1 MNQPPNLPALPLSGV
16 TVVALEHAIAAPF
29 ATRQL
34 ADLGARVIK
43 IEREGGGDFARGYDA
58 HVNGQSGFFV
68 WVNRGKESL
77 QLDIKTDAGQEVL
90 RRLIARADV
99 LVQNLSPGAARKLG
113 CDFERLHALH
123 PRLIVCDISGYGEG
137 GPYSQKK
144 AYDLLIQAATGL
156 ISVTGTPEQPARV
169 GISIADIA
177 AGMYAYTGILS
188 ALLQRHQT
196 GEGAHVEVSMFEA
209 LTEWMS
215 FPVYAHH
222 YSGRQPLRSG
232 MAHAAI
238 TPYGQYAVGDG
249 EKIVFGLQNE
259 REWEAF
265 CRLVVEEPGWVADAR
280 FASNIA
286 RVQHRE
292 ELTGLIEEKF
302 SRCSLDALV
311 PRLERAGIANAPLN
325 TPEDVWNHPQLAA
338 RNRWRSVQTPA
349 GAIGALL
356 PPATVS
362 GFEAA
367 MGDVPGCGAH
377 TAAILA
383 ELGLGEPSLQHEVA
397 PQCSAAGLG

>member
-1 MNQPPNLPALPLSGV
+1 MKQSQSFSQLPLSGL
-16 TVVALEHAIAAPF
+16 TVVALEHAVAAPF

-43 IEREGGGDFARGYDA
+43 IEREGRGDFARGYDA
-58 HVNGQSGFFV
+58 HVKGQSGFFV

-77 QLDIKTDAGQEVL
+77 QLDIKTATGQEVL
-90 RRLIARADV
+90 RRLISRADV
-99 LVQNLSPGAARKLG
+99 LVQNLSPGATRKLG
-113 CDFERLHALH
+113 CDFESLHALY
-123 PRLIVCDISGYGEG
+123 PRLIVCDISGYGQG
-137 GPYSQKK
+137 GPFSEKK
-144 AYDLLIQAATGL
+144 AYDLLIQAAAGL
-156 ISVTGTPEQPARV
+156 ISVTGTEEQPARV
-169 GISIADIA
+169 GLSIADIA

-188 ALLQRHQT
+188 ALLQRHNT
-196 GEGAHVEVSMFEA
+196 GVGAHVEVSMLEA

-215 FPVYAHH
+215 FPMYAHH
-222 YSGRQPLRSG
+222 YGGKRPLRSG
-232 MAHAAI
+232 IAHASI

-265 CRLVVEEPGWVADAR
+265 CRIVVEEPSWVADAR
-280 FASNIA
+280 FASNID
-286 RVQHRE
+286 RVRHRE
-292 ELTGLIEEKF
+292 ELTRLIEEKF
-302 SRCSLDALV
+302 SHGPLDALV
-311 PRLERAGIANAPLN
+311 QRLEQAGIANAPMN

-338 RNRWRSVQTPA
+338 RKRWRSIQTPA

-367 MGDVPGCGAH
+367 MGDVPSCGEH

-383 ELGLGEPSLQHEVA
+383 ELGFGDTRSEQMA
-397 PQCSAAGLG
+397 

>member
-1 MNQPPNLPALPLSGV
+1 MKQSPGMPQLPLSGV

-43 IEREGGGDFARGYDA
+43 IEREGPGDFARGYDA
-58 HVNGQSGFFV
+58 HVHGQSGFFV

-77 QLDIKTDAGQEVL
+77 QLDIKTQTGREVL
-90 RRLIARADV
+90 SRLISRADV
-99 LVQNLSPGAARKLG
+99 LVQNLTPGSTRKLG
-113 CDFERLHALH
+113 CDFDSLHALH
-123 PRLIVCDISGYGEG
+123 PRLIVCDISGYGQG
-137 GPYSQKK
+137 GPFSEKK
-144 AYDLLIQAATGL
+144 AYDLLIQAAAGL
-156 ISVTGTPEQPARV
+156 ISVTGTEEQPARV
-169 GISIADIA
+169 GMSIADIS

-188 ALLQRHQT
+188 ALLQRHNT
-196 GEGAHVEVSMFEA
+196 GLGAHVEVSMLEA
-209 LTEWMS
+209 LAEWMS
-215 FPVYAHH
+215 FPMYAHH
-222 YSGRQPLRSG
+222 YGGQHPPRSG

-259 REWEAF
+259 REWAAF
-265 CRLVVEEPGWVADAR
+265 CRIVVEEPGWVDDTR

-292 ELTGLIEEKF
+292 ELTGLIEERF
-302 SRCSLDALV
+302 APLTLAVLVQRLDQ
-311 PRLERAGIANAPLN
+311 AGIANAPMN
-325 TPEDVWNHPQLAA
+325 SPEDVWNHPQLAA
-338 RNRWRSVQTPA
+338 RNRWRNVQTPA

-356 PPATVS
+356 PPSTVS

-367 MGDVPGCGAH
+367 MGDVPACGEH

-383 ELGLGEPSLQHEVA
+383 ELGFSQTLGRATQQA
-397 PQCSAAGLG
+397 CSADSLR